1 MPLDIDPNYV
11 LQAARLTAIVAAVPR
26 QDDPRY
32 PDWEMRIY
40 LEVSRLEKSFLQ
52 PLKSLRMPGIV
63 ISALLEFT
71 RAYQQK
77 ALARL
82 DHISNDDERI
92 YKRYPLAVREYGECE
107 DLGRQWWTEDPYCK
121 LPPVKSMPAEG
132 WGNVPA
138 DDDTQGRGE
147 EDLATGDL
155 VTKGKGKERAD
166 NDVRTG
172 MVGERIVHVEA
183 GEDKGKG
190 KSKEKAQGKA
200 VHAMS
205 KEEDGGEGEGE
216 GEEQEG
222 EDDDDADSDEDDDAD
237 KDDDDEMAEDVPGAG
252 QPEFIEVDAASP
264 PPPTARPISISP
276 AAPSLRKRKAVI
288 TESSEESENEE
299 AAPKVK
305 RMKPIEVAKEKGE
318 APTTSGRVQRAQ
330 KRMAQTEVEGSKVS
344 TKKSGKRKVKESSDE
359 EEVPTVKP
367 PKKKRAMKEYKS
379 KEFIESEDETPA
391 PPSNLPAKTAGDSND
406 GVAKMN
412 APAKPVKQTMRMT
425 ALPHVAPKVK
435 GKGKAK
441 ATAKGKATV
450 KAKAKV
456 TVSQKDMWKKTSTRV
471 SDFMWAHAT
480 DSLVPCI
487 GCQEKEWP
495 CKLNTANFGR
505 CLECAARG
513 VSCSIAPR
521 NTDGVSLRGNSHTA
535 QREFQEMCAVLVVEG
550 KPLPT
555 SPPPYDVK
563 VDSDEPNGAEPM
575 VMGASKCKLPKKTKT
590 RNAAASSSKVK
601 GGEEVEATKQK
612 VTVMPDEANAEGE
625 ASVEKSSKSKRATKS
640 ATATGAVAPSNS
652 GEVATSGEVS
662 KSGAPA
668 KSGAVA
674 KSGEGKKSGP
684 KPKPVRSQ
692 NSGAQDGGEV
702 TRTSVREADEVPPAK
717 SVVKE
722 GGQMTRVAMGGRS
735 GPMVPVITRKAKA
748 SAPKA
753 AAKMPLAEG
762 DGMEEAARLA
772 MEAVRAMAFQTGPAA
787 LPQASS
793 SKRMLTPVADEPEDA
808 PEYQAEVAEDERASL
823 EWPHDDWRRS
833 LLMSHETSAG
843 AAEVAQEVMPSLEI
857 SKASK
862 GANSSTLAKAGHL
875 DEGRRPAK
883 RGAPLD
889 HKAAKKEVEAKRDA
903 KANCLRAVPPTSK
916 APHLRDVQRVSTG
929 SPAPVNEGD
938 TPSGEETSQSSND
951 DCANCA
957 ELRQEFLAH
966 KDRMEVQFQE
976 RMADLNTIKA
986 EITAALQ
993 RINPPSAFQ
1002 ENARSI
1008 CEEVKLAMEEFRRP
1022 VTIELQESMK
1032 LAVADLIAKRHC
1044 LPELKEKVNRLEQ
1057 GANQTVSQADVDKL
1071 QGELAD
1077 LHHSMELQAARSD
1090 SMKKE
1095 LRSSAAEAI
1104 AQASKLEMELALAKE
1119 DSMAVATSALDEAK
1133 KVGKEVATAR
1143 EETSLV
1149 AKSLDAFREKV
1160 DSAMVFTAFHPDSHN
1175 V

>member
-11 LQAARLTAIVAAVPR
+11 LQAAQLTAIVAAAPR
-26 QDDPRY
+26 QDDPCY
-32 PDWEMRIY
+32 PDWETRIY
-40 LEVSRLEKSFLQ
+40 LEVSRLEKSFPQ

-71 RAYQQK
+71 QTYQQK

-92 YKRYPLAVREYGECE
+92 YKRYPPAVREYGECE

-121 LPPVKSMPAEG
+121 LPPVKSTPAEG

-155 VTKGKGKERAD
+155 ITKGKGKERAD
-166 NDVRTG
+166 NDVGTG

-205 KEEDGGEGEGE
+205 EEEDGGEGEGE

-252 QPEFIEVDAASP
+252 QPESIEVDAASP

-299 AAPKVK
+299 AAPKAK

-318 APTTSGRVQRAQ
+318 APTTSGRAQRAQ

-344 TKKSGKRKVKESSDE
+344 TKKSGKRKAKESSDE

-367 PKKKRAMKEYKS
+367 PKKKCATKEYKS

-391 PPSNLPAKTAGDSND
+391 PPSNLPAKIAGDSND
-406 GVAKMN
+406 GVAKTN
-412 APAKPVKQTMRMT
+412 APAKPVKQTTRMT
-425 ALPHVAPKVK
+425 VTPHVAPKAK
-435 GKGKAK
+435 AKGKAK

-456 TVSQKDMWKKTSTRV
+456 TVLQKDMWKKMSTRV

-480 DSLVPCI
+480 DSLVPCV

-513 VSCSIAPR
+513 
-521 NTDGVSLRGNSHTA
+521 
-535 QREFQEMCAVLVVEG
+535 REFQEMCAALVVEG

-555 SPPPYDVK
+555 SPPPYNVK
-563 VDSDEPNGAEPM
+563 VDSDEPDSAEPM
-575 VMGASKCKLPKKTKT
+575 VMGASKRKPPKKTKM

-612 VTVMPDEANAEGE
+612 ATVMPYEANAEGE
-625 ASVEKSSKSKRATKS
+625 ASVEKSSKSKCATKS
-640 ATATGAVAPSNS
+640 TTATGAVALSN
-652 GEVATSGEVS
+652 SGEVS

-674 KSGEGKKSGP
+674 KPGEGKKSGP
-684 KPKPVRSQ
+684 KAKPVRSQ

-702 TRTSVREADEVPPAK
+702 TRTSVREPDEVPPAK
-717 SVVKE
+717 SVAKE
-722 GGQMTRVAMGGRS
+722 GGQTTRVVMGGRS
-735 GPMVPVITRKAKA
+735 GPMVPVITRKAKV

-753 AAKMPLAEG
+753 AAKMPLVEG

-787 LPQASS
+787 PPQASS

-823 EWPHDDWRRS
+823 ERPHDDRWRS
-833 LLMSHETSAG
+833 LLMPHEMSAG
-843 AAEVAQEVMPSLEI
+843 AAEVAQEVTPSLEI

-862 GANSSTLAKAGHL
+862 GAKSSTLAKAGHL
-875 DEGRRPAK
+875 NEGRRPAK

-889 HKAAKKEVEAKRDA
+889 RKAAKKEAEAKRDA
-903 KANCLRAVPPTSK
+903 KANRLRAVPPTSK
-916 APHLRDVQRVSTG
+916 APHLRDIQRVSTG

-957 ELRQEFLAH
+957 EL
-966 KDRMEVQFQE
+966 
-976 RMADLNTIKA
+976 
-986 EITAALQ
+986 
-993 RINPPSAFQ
+993 
-1002 ENARSI
+1002 
-1008 CEEVKLAMEEFRRP
+1008 
-1022 VTIELQESMK
+1022 
-1032 LAVADLIAKRHC
+1032 
-1044 LPELKEKVNRLEQ
+1044 
-1057 GANQTVSQADVDKL
+1057 
-1071 QGELAD
+1071 
-1077 LHHSMELQAARSD
+1077 
-1090 SMKKE
+1090 
-1095 LRSSAAEAI
+1095 
-1104 AQASKLEMELALAKE
+1104 
-1119 DSMAVATSALDEAK
+1119 
-1133 KVGKEVATAR
+1133 
-1143 EETSLV
+1143 
-1149 AKSLDAFREKV
+1149 
-1160 DSAMVFTAFHPDSHN
+1160 
-1175 V
+1175 

>member
-1 MPLDIDPNYV
+1 MLSSAKLAMTLDIDPNYV
-11 LQAARLTAIVAAVPR
+11 LQAARLTAIVAAAPR

-32 PDWEMRIY
+32 SDWEARIY

-121 LPPVKSMPAEG
+121 LPPVKSTPAEG

-155 VTKGKGKERAD
+155 ITKGKGKKRAD
-166 NDVRTG
+166 NDIGTG
-172 MVGERIVHVEA
+172 MVGERIIHVEA

-200 VHAMS
+200 AHAMS
-205 KEEDGGEGEGE
+205 EEEDGGEGE

-237 KDDDDEMAEDVPGAG
+237 KDDDDEMAEDVLGAG
-252 QPEFIEVDAASP
+252 QPESIEVDAASP

-276 AAPSLRKRKAVI
+276 AAPSLRKRKVVI

-299 AAPKVK
+299 VAPKTK
-305 RMKPIEVAKEKGE
+305 RMKPIE
-318 APTTSGRVQRAQ
+318 
-330 KRMAQTEVEGSKVS
+330 KRMVQTEVEGSKVS
-344 TKKSGKRKVKESSDE
+344 TKKSGKRKAKESSDE

-367 PKKKRAMKEYKS
+367 PKKKRATKEYKS

-391 PPSNLPAKTAGDSND
+391 PPSNLPAKTTGDSND
-406 GVAKMN
+406 GVAKTN
-412 APAKPVKQTMRMT
+412 APAKPVKQTTRMT
-425 ALPHVAPKVK
+425 ATPHVAPKA
-435 GKGKAK
+435 KAK
-441 ATAKGKATV
+441 GNAKAMAKGKAMV

-480 DSLVPCI
+480 DSLVPCV
-487 GCQEKEWP
+487 GCQKKEWP

-521 NTDGVSLRGNSHTA
+521 NMDGVPLRGNSHTA
-535 QREFQEMCAVLVVEG
+535 QREFQEMCAALVVEG

-563 VDSDEPNGAEPM
+563 VDSDEPDGAEPM
-575 VMGASKCKLPKKTKT
+575 VMGASKRKPLKKTKT
-590 RNAAASSSKVK
+590 RNAAASSSMVK

-612 VTVMPDEANAEGE
+612 ATVTPYEANAEGE
-625 ASVEKSSKSKRATKS
+625 ASVEKLSKSKRAPKF
-640 ATATGAVAPSNS
+640 ATATGAVALSN
-652 GEVATSGEVS
+652 SGEVS
-662 KSGAPA
+662 KSGTPA

-674 KSGEGKKSGP
+674 KPGEGKKSGP
-684 KPKPVRSQ
+684 KAKPVRSQ

-702 TRTSVREADEVPPAK
+702 TRTSVREPDEVPPAK
-717 SVVKE
+717 SVAKE
-722 GGQMTRVAMGGRS
+722 GGQTTRVAMGGRS
-735 GPMVPVITRKAKA
+735 GPMVPVITRKVKV

-753 AAKMPLAEG
+753 AAKMPLVEG

-787 LPQASS
+787 PPQASS

-823 EWPHDDWRRS
+823 ERPHDDRRRS
-833 LLMSHETSAG
+833 LLMPHEMSAG
-843 AAEVAQEVMPSLEI
+843 AAEVAQEVTPSLEI

-862 GANSSTLAKAGHL
+862 GAKSSTLAKAGHL

-889 HKAAKKEVEAKRDA
+889 RKAAKKEVEAKRDV
-903 KANCLRAVPPTSK
+903 KANRLRAVPPTSK

-957 ELRQEFLAH
+957 KLRQEFLAH
-966 KDRMEVQFQE
+966 KDGMEVQFQE
-976 RMADLNTIKA
+976 RMADLNTVKA

-1008 CEEVKLAMEEFRRP
+1008 HEEVKLAMEEFRRP
-1022 VTIELQESMK
+1022 VTIELQESVK
-1032 LAVADLIAKRHC
+1032 
-1044 LPELKEKVNRLEQ
+1044 LEQ

-1077 LHHSMELQAARSD
+1077 LRHSMELQAARSD
-1090 SMKKE
+1090 SMEKE

-1160 DSAMVFTAFHPDSHN
+1160 DSAMVFTAFRPDSHN

>member
-1 MPLDIDPNYV
+1 
-11 LQAARLTAIVAAVPR
+11 
-26 QDDPRY
+26 
-32 PDWEMRIY
+32 
-40 LEVSRLEKSFLQ
+40 
-52 PLKSLRMPGIV
+52 MPGIV

-92 YKRYPLAVREYGECE
+92 YKRYLWLCASMGSVRTWEGSGG
-107 DLGRQWWTEDPYCK
+107 LK

-155 VTKGKGKERAD
+155 ITKGKGKERAD
-166 NDVRTG
+166 NDVGTG
-172 MVGERIVHVEA
+172 MV
-183 GEDKGKG
+183 
-190 KSKEKAQGKA
+190 
-200 VHAMS
+200 
-205 KEEDGGEGEGE
+205 
-216 GEEQEG
+216 
-222 EDDDDADSDEDDDAD
+222 
-237 KDDDDEMAEDVPGAG
+237 
-252 QPEFIEVDAASP
+252 
-264 PPPTARPISISP
+264 

-299 AAPKVK
+299 AAPKAK

-330 KRMAQTEVEGSKVS
+330 KRMAQTEVEGLKVS
-344 TKKSGKRKVKESSDE
+344 TKKSGKRKAKESSDE
-359 EEVPTVKP
+359 EEVLTVKL
-367 PKKKRAMKEYKS
+367 PKKKRATKEYKS

-406 GVAKMN
+406 GVAKTN
-412 APAKPVKQTMRMT
+412 APAKPVKQTTRMT
-425 ALPHVAPKVK
+425 AMPHVAPKGK

-441 ATAKGKATV
+441 AMAKATAKV
-450 KAKAKV
+450 KAKVDGDGVAEGH
-456 TVSQKDMWKKTSTRV
+456 SCS
-471 SDFMWAHAT
+471 S
-480 DSLVPCI
+480 PCV

-505 CLECAARG
+505 CLECAAQG

-521 NTDGVSLRGNSHTA
+521 NTDGVSLRGNSHTT
-535 QREFQEMCAVLVVEG
+535 QREFQEMCAALVVEG

-563 VDSDEPNGAEPM
+563 VDSDEPDGAEPM
-575 VMGASKCKLPKKTKT
+575 VMGASKCKPLKKTKM

-601 GGEEVEATKQK
+601 DGEEVEATKQK
-612 VTVMPDEANAEGE
+612 VTVTPDEANPEGE
-625 ASVEKSSKSKRATKS
+625 ALVRNHRSPS
-640 ATATGAVAPSNS
+640 APPSPPPPLELWLCQTLVRS
-652 GEVATSGEVS
+652 PTLARSP

-668 KSGAVA
+668 KSGAVT
-674 KSGEGKKSGP
+674 KPGEGKKSGP

-692 NSGAQDGGEV
+692 NSGVQDGGEV
-702 TRTSVREADEVPPAK
+702 TRTSVHKADEVPPAK
-717 SVVKE
+717 SVAKE
-722 GGQMTRVAMGGRS
+722 GGQMTRVAMGGHS
-735 GPMVPVITRKAKA
+735 GPMVPVITKEGE
-748 SAPKA
+748 
-753 AAKMPLAEG
+753 EG
-762 DGMEEAARLA
+762 DDMEEAARLA

-787 LPQASS
+787 PPQASS
-793 SKRMLTPVADEPEDA
+793 SKRMLTPVADEPDDA
-808 PEYQAEVAEDERASL
+808 PEYQAEVVEDECVSL
-823 EWPHDDWRRS
+823 ERPHDDRQCS
-833 LLMSHETSAG
+833 LLMPHKMSAG
-843 AAEVAQEVMPSLEI
+843 AAEVAQEVTPSLEI
-857 SKASK
+857 SKVSK
-862 GANSSTLAKAGHL
+862 GVKSSTLAKAGHL

-883 RGAPLD
+883 RGTSLD
-889 HKAAKKEVEAKRDA
+889 RKAAKEGGGGKKGCEGE
-903 KANCLRAVPPTSK
+903 PPQSSASDQQGDI
-916 APHLRDVQRVSTG
+916 APHLHDIQRVSTG
-929 SPAPVNEGD
+929 SPTLVNEGD

-957 ELRQEFLAH
+957 ELQQEFLAH

-993 RINPPSAFQ
+993 RINPPSTFQ
-1002 ENARSI
+1002 GNARSI
-1008 CEEVKLAMEEFRRP
+1008 HKEVKLAMEEFRRP
-1022 VTIELQESMK
+1022 VTIELQESVK
-1032 LAVADLIAKRHC
+1032 LAVADLVAKRHC
-1044 LPELKEKVNRLEQ
+1044 LPEKVNRLEQ
-1057 GANQTVSQADVDKL
+1057 GTNQTVSQADVEKL

-1077 LHHSMELQAARSD
+1077 LHHSMELQAAWSD
-1090 SMKKE
+1090 SMEKE

-1119 DSMAVATSALDEAK
+1119 DSMAVATSALDEVK
-1133 KVGKEVATAR
+1133 KVGKEVAMAR

-1160 DSAMVFTAFHPDSHN
+1160 DSAMVFTAFRPDSHN

>member
-11 LQAARLTAIVAAVPR
+11 LQAARLMAIVAAAPR

-32 PDWEMRIY
+32 PDWETRIY
-40 LEVSRLEKSFLQ
+40 LEVSRLEKSFPQ

-77 ALARL
+77 ALAWL

-92 YKRYPLAVREYGECE
+92 YKRYPLAVHEYGECE

-121 LPPVKSMPAEG
+121 LPPVKSTPAEG

-138 DDDTQGRGE
+138 DDDTQGCGE
-147 EDLATGDL
+147 EDLATRDL

-166 NDVRTG
+166 NDVGTG

-200 VHAMS
+200 AHAMS
-205 KEEDGGEGEGE
+205 EEEDGGEGEGE

-252 QPEFIEVDAASP
+252 QPESIEVDAASP

-276 AAPSLRKRKAVI
+276 AAPSVRKCKAVI

-299 AAPKVK
+299 AAPKAK

-330 KRMAQTEVEGSKVS
+330 KRMVQTEVEGSKVS
-344 TKKSGKRKVKESSDE
+344 TKKSGKRKAKESSDE
-359 EEVPTVKP
+359 EEVPTIKP
-367 PKKKRAMKEYKS
+367 PKKKRATKEYKS

-406 GVAKMN
+406 GVVKTN
-412 APAKPVKQTMRMT
+412 APAKPVKQTTRMT
-425 ALPHVAPKVK
+425 AMPHVAPKGKGK

-441 ATAKGKATV
+441 ATAKGKATA

-495 CKLNTANFGR
+495 CKLNTANFGH
-505 CLECAARG
+505 CLE
-513 VSCSIAPR
+513 S
-521 NTDGVSLRGNSHTA
+521 
-535 QREFQEMCAVLVVEG
+535 LVVEG

-555 SPPPYDVK
+555 SPPSYDVK
-563 VDSDEPNGAEPM
+563 VDSDEPDGAEPM
-575 VMGASKCKLPKKTKT
+575 VMGASKRKPPKKTKT

-612 VTVMPDEANAEGE
+612 VTVTPYEANAEGK
-625 ASVEKSSKSKRATKS
+625 ASVEKLSKSKRATKS
-640 ATATGAVAPSNS
+640 ATATGAVALSNS
-652 GEVATSGEVS
+652 GEVANSGEVS

-674 KSGEGKKSGP
+674 KPGEGKKSGP
-684 KPKPVRSQ
+684 KAKPVRSQ

-702 TRTSVREADEVPPAK
+702 TRTSVREPDEVPPAK
-717 SVVKE
+717 SVAKE
-722 GGQMTRVAMGGRS
+722 GRQMTRVAMGGRS

-753 AAKMPLAEG
+753 AAKMPLVEG

-787 LPQASS
+787 PPQASS

-808 PEYQAEVAEDERASL
+808 PEYQAEVAEDECVSL
-823 EWPHDDWRRS
+823 ERPHDDRRRS
-833 LLMSHETSAG
+833 LLMPHETSAG
-843 AAEVAQEVMPSLEI
+843 AAEVAQEVTPSLEI

-862 GANSSTLAKAGHL
+862 GAKSSTLAKAGHL

-889 HKAAKKEVEAKRDA
+889 RKAAKKEAEAKRDV
-903 KANCLRAVPPTSK
+903 KANRLRAVPPTSK

-957 ELRQEFLAH
+957 ELRQEFLVH
-966 KDRMEVQFQE
+966 KDGMEVQFQE
-976 RMADLNTIKA
+976 RMADLNTVKA

-993 RINPPSAFQ
+993 RINPPSVFQ

-1008 CEEVKLAMEEFRRP
+1008 REEVKLAMEEFRRP
-1022 VTIELQESMK
+1022 VTIELQESVK
-1032 LAVADLIAKRHC
+1032 LAVADLVAKRHC

-1057 GANQTVSQADVDKL
+1057 GANQMVSQADVDKL

-1077 LHHSMELQAARSD
+1077 LRHSMELQAAQSD
-1090 SMKKE
+1090 SMEKE

-1119 DSMAVATSALDEAK
+1119 DSMAVAMSALDEAK

-1160 DSAMVFTAFHPDSHN
+1160 NSAMVFTAFRPDSHN